1 MLKRNAIKN
10 IFLICITIIA
20 FAVPKTVFSQADLIV
35 INGLVKDEKTN
46 KLLAGVAISK
56 IRNGELVETVTTG
69 VNGRFIMNLEF
80 DNNYDIKF
88 DKSGYIGKFINID
101 ATAVPDENK
110 VGGIGFDLNMNLF
123 EEVEGVNFD
132 ILKQPVGK
140 AKYDAESGDI
150 GFDYEYTRSMLSKIA
165 ALRRALEKKY
175 KEEEE
180 KLLADQKAAEAAA
193 KKQAKFDAL
202 VQEGDGL
209 MTSANYMNAIFKYSE
224 ALDLIPDVASVIQK
238 LEKAKKALEDKQAN
252 EELTEKYQSLIVAAD
267 KLFLNADYE
276 AAKVKYTEASNVKTD
291 ESYPKNRLAEID
303 KLLSELANK
312 EAIEKEYKAAI
323 SAGDLAFKSQ
333 KFEESISSYK
343 KALDIKK
350 DEKYPADQIKLAE
363 KNIADLAAEKEKE
376 ANYNK
381 AIAAADIDFNAGKYQ
396 DAIGNYNKALT
407 IKPSEAYPKDKI
419 AEANK
424 AIADAEAKNALDK
437 QYNDAIAAADKL
449 FGSEKW
455 TEAKAGYTKA
465 LALKQE
471 QYPKDQIAKVDAK
484 LAEIE
489 AKAEADKSYNDA
501 ITAADKLFN
510 EKQFKS
516 AIGKYESASSI
527 KPAEEYP
534 KDQIAK
540 AQAELKA
547 LAEADALNKKY
558 SDLIAKAD
566 GEFGKGSFQNAIAT
580 YNQALTVK
588 AKEAYPKEQISKA
601 EAELK
606 KLASEAEKRKEYD
619 AKIAEADA
627 SFGAKTYAA
636 AIKLYNQALVLYPNE
651 TYPKDKIA
659 EANKAIAD
667 AEAKNALDKQY
678 NDAIAAADKLFG
690 SEKWTEAKAGYTKA
704 LALKQEQYPKDQ
716 IAKVDA
722 KLAEIEAKAEADK
735 SYNDAITAADK
746 LFNEK
751 QFKSAI
757 GKYESA
763 SSIKPAEEYPKDQI
777 AKAQAEL
784 KALAEADALNK
795 KYSDLIAKADGEFGK
810 GSFQNAIAT
819 YNQALT
825 VKAKEAYPKEQISKA
840 EAELKKLASE
850 AEKRKEYDAK
860 IAEADASF
868 GTKSYTDA
876 IKLYNQ
882 ALVLYPSEAYPKD
895 KIAEAN
901 KAIAALTEAQE
912 NQKNY
917 ASEIKVADGLLK
929 KKSYKEAIASYQKAT
944 SILPDETYPKEKIN
958 EAQSALNALADQA
971 ELNKNYAA
979 KITEADALFAQSK
992 WVEAKSIYKEASGL
1006 KPMEEYPVEQIA
1018 KIDAQLK
1025 AEAEANAINE
1035 QYNNLIVAADDLL
1048 KEKKYEESIS
1058 RYNDALQVKPKETY
1072 PKEQIAIAQKGI
1084 KASSDAKALK
1094 AKYDA
1099 AIAEGDVFFGQSN
1112 YGSALSAY
1120 QNAKA
1125 LMPNETLAIEKID
1138 ATNKKIAEQAELAAK
1153 QKEYQELIAKADAT
1167 FASAKWKESIVEYKS
1182 ALAVL
1187 PNETYPTRKIKEAE
1201 ANIAQAE
1208 SDKQKV
1214 NEAYDAAIK
1223 YADEQF
1229 GKEEYVSAITAY
1241 ENSLNYKP
1249 QEVYPKDQIKAANQK
1264 LAEQEAAE
1272 AKRRAAE
1279 LLAQSTEV
1287 PKEEKKETKV
1297 VSFTDITGFGDSD
1310 ELKEKAQKE
1319 ARNDQA
1325 EEKPK
1330 ENLPKVPITTTPP
1343 EDLDGYRKLLGE
1355 NYPEGVTKETIKE
1368 GNKTFYRTVIVKN
1381 KMGDEY
1387 LKVDARFGVFF
1398 FKNGLTIKSSE
1409 YNDGLP
1415 N

>member
-381 AIAAADIDFNAGKYQ
+381 AIAAADIDFKAGKYQ

-437 QYNDAIAAADKL
+437 QYNDAISAADKL

-465 LALKQE
+465 LSLKQE

-489 AKAEADKSYNDA
+489 ANKEADKSYNDA

-510 EKQFKS
+510 EKQYES

-527 KPAEEYP
+527 KPAEAYP

-566 GEFGKGSFQNAIAT
+566 GEFGKGAFQNAIAT

-659 EANKAIAD
+659 EANKAIA
-667 AEAKNALDKQY
+667 
-678 NDAIAAADKLFG
+678 
-690 SEKWTEAKAGYTKA
+690 
-704 LALKQEQYPKDQ
+704 
-716 IAKVDA
+716 
-722 KLAEIEAKAEADK
+722 
-735 SYNDAITAADK
+735 
-746 LFNEK
+746 
-751 QFKSAI
+751 
-757 GKYESA
+757 
-763 SSIKPAEEYPKDQI
+763 
-777 AKAQAEL
+777 
-784 KALAEADALNK
+784 
-795 KYSDLIAKADGEFGK
+795 
-810 GSFQNAIAT
+810 
-819 YNQALT
+819 
-825 VKAKEAYPKEQISKA
+825 
-840 EAELKKLASE
+840 
-850 AEKRKEYDAK
+850 
-860 IAEADASF
+860 
-868 GTKSYTDA
+868 
-876 IKLYNQ
+876 
-882 ALVLYPSEAYPKD
+882 
-895 KIAEAN
+895 
-901 KAIAALTEAQE
+901 ALTEAEE

-979 KITEADALFAQSK
+979 KITEADALFAKSK

-1264 LAEQEAAE
+1264 LAELEAVE